1 MIFCRLRRAAALACA
16 LLKCAIHLGLLRLGG
31 PLTLARRA
39 LWLQSAARGV
49 LASLKIQV
57 EQRGAAPAG
66 GLVVANHLS
75 YLDILAIA
83 AVMPCFFI
91 AKIEVSR
98 WPFFGW
104 AAQMGGT
111 IFLKRG
117 DLLSAD
123 QAANQIAARLA
134 TEKNT
139 PVLLFPEG
147 TSTDGSQVQRFH
159 SRLFTPAVAAS
170 APVTAAAIRYTL
182 GDGAPERTLCW
193 YGDATFLG
201 HLWKVLAAGSFV
213 ATVSYG
219 STKVYE
225 DRRTAANATRAEV
238 EALRAAADASKKA

>member
-1 MIFCRLRRAAALACA
+1 MIFRRLRRAAALACA

-39 LWLQSAARGV
+39 LWLQSAVRGV
-49 LASLKIQV
+49 LTGLEIQV
-57 EQRGAAPAG
+57 EQRGAAPAA

-91 AKIEVSR
+91 AKIEVGR

-104 AAQMGGT
+104 AARMGGT

-117 DLLSAD
+117 DLSSAV
-123 QAANQIAARLA
+123 AAEGQIAARLSA
-134 TEKNT
+134 EKNT

-159 SRLFTPAVAAS
+159 SRLFTPAIQAS
-170 APVTAAAIRYTL
+170 APVTAAAVGYQF

-213 ATVSYG
+213 ATVSFG
-219 STKVYE
+219 STRVYE

-238 EALRAAADASKKA
+238 EALRTAPETTKNA